1 MAVSI
6 DTVYQKVLALA
17 NKEQRGYITPQEFNL
32 MADRAQMEI
41 YDSYFHD
48 VKTAYNKISNN
59 SKYSDE
65 LEMLDEKLSPF
76 LNINTDTINADA
88 SIPTVS
94 LPSTLYY
101 LKAVSISKVSSS
113 DVSAEGYSSG
123 ETFFHEIDR
132 RDFLNISGHPLLAPT
147 GTRPVFV
154 RIPANTI
161 EISPTPTINVTIKFY
176 FYKTPATPS
185 WGYVV
190 VNGRA
195 LHNNSATYTTDF
207 ELHPSEEENLV
218 NKILQYSGIIMQK
231 TGLIEAAMTEI
242 AQKKQSQN
250 D

>member
-1 MAVSI
+1 MAISI
-6 DTVYQKVLALA
+6 NTVYQKVLALA

-76 LNINTDTINADA
+76 LNTNTGSINADTN
-88 SIPTVS
+88 SVS

-113 DVSAEGYSSG
+113 DVSAEGYSSE

-147 GTRPVFV
+147 GSRPVFV
-154 RIPANTI
+154 RIPTNVI
-161 EISPTPTINVTIKFY
+161 EISPTPTINTTIKFY

-195 LHNNSATYTTDF
+195 LHNNSETYTTNF